1 MGAKAGSCRIA
12 MLGVFMFSTSNE
24 LLYAYG
30 NKELLSCMLKNSAMT
45 LTSDHLRSSTSSG
58 VYSDGGSLERGRNSQ
73 SDSKEHDGSILSLES
88 SKFVIADSLLP
99 LISIYRASA
108 EVFGDAQQFIESIYF
123 RIVFKPLKDSSLV
136 VTVSEVSIN
145 ALKRQQ
151 QITDMISR
159 LTEFYHGP
167 LLGQTTSAVGFLQLA
182 NHRFEQRITV
192 MLDAFSDTNSFGAG
206 STVRNRTNELDI
218 TARVVTAE
226 SVEKI
231 LSELRILLQELYASM
246 GSICCLLFVSGRFM
260 GFTQADADDVIK
272 YYLPSIAEL
281 ANFIDLTDVRAHV
294 TIDGRSSSDMELSQ
308 ASCSRDKTHTE
319 TKSVVGSVKIIMHI
333 FKAWMSVGNG
343 KRLLSNVFGIGLSNE
358 IALLWVTV
366 ADYSNVLDC
375 LNWLLT
381 KLCVNYLLRNE
392 SESLMAID
400 GKIDRFCTAMKEIS
414 ADKRVGFDSCSTT
427 FLRNAGTTAQFVKSL
442 WRGIQSELVE
452 ATDDHKQISHRK
464 DKHTSMT
471 TLYAMFNRQLWSLA
485 LKAST
490 KEHKTQRKQDSH
502 LKRRY
507 YKLDSMLTYFKHH
520 LRNIMLEICMK
531 SFHNAKKFQLPHL
544 AATVRN
550 FFLKRAMDRVAM
562 TLSDLPA
569 HHLRLRK
576 HLHPSVNRLDMI
588 AYTYVQNEQGI
599 RLTFIP
605 GQLMSTSRESGKEA
619 CYVLRFSL
627 FSTLV
632 PKRCIRPQKHREH
645 AIQCTAVFDGFVNR
659 ELAVRQTT
667 LLADALR
674 GTVQDNSRY
683 LIS

>member
-1 MGAKAGSCRIA
+1 

-88 SKFVIADSLLP
+88 NKFVIADSLLP

-308 ASCSRDKTHTE
+308 
-319 TKSVVGSVKIIMHI
+319 
-333 FKAWMSVGNG
+333 AWMSVGNG

-605 GQLMSTSRESGKEA
+605 DEYSFMRELLEMDSMLNHQQTSKLCCKTLHGSTYLLVTVSKFSDRRESGKEA